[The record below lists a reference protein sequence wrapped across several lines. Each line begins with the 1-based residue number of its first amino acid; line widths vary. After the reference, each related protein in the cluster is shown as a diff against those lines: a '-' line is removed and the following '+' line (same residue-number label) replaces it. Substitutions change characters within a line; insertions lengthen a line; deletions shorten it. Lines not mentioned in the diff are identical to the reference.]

1 MGLTPLK
8 KMRQAR
14 EPAGTIPDAPR
25 ANPDSF
31 FFGHNREELIK
42 I

>member
-1 MGLTPLK
+1 MGPTPLK
-8 KMRQAR
+8 KMRRAR
-14 EPAGTIPDAPR
+14 EPAGTILDAPR

-31 FFGHNREELIK
+31 FFGHNRQELIE